1 MKSGSRYSTSR
12 QKVCE
17 NCAAA
22 KAKCDRGFEQ
32 CSRCATRGIRCVYPS
47 FSANTGST
55 SKWNETADTHVS
67 FASERKSSSKYAKL
81 ETLDFGHVSLRCPIN
96 VDDIQNRWLNAFVP
110 VSGQRPK
117 QYPAV
122 ITTFISNNLNSF
134 VSVASRGRTVPSFI
148 HKSQVRAL
156 STMPPLSTCLSLV
169 RMCERPVPGSEST
182 VADLLRREMASLY
195 TNRTNCDNLVMLAAF
210 QAFLIYAMSLFY
222 KLGQGSH
229 GSVREA
235 MMNLQDLAGLSCR
248 QGLVCNEELQRV
260 RPSWEA
266 WIIAEAKRR
275 TLFTMYLFDGV
286 LSSIDGLPTYLG
298 TELQGLSAPA
308 SKDLW
313 EADTRDLWEI
323 SYSLHLADW
332 PTGQLRIDEL
342 WPMSEDAD
350 ESATL
355 DRRNRV
361 DRWLEDVDSYGMM
374 LYAVTSCTHGS

>member
-1 MKSGSRYSTSR
+1 
-12 QKVCE
+12 
-17 NCAAA
+17 
-22 KAKCDRGFEQ
+22 
-32 CSRCATRGIRCVYPS
+32 
-47 FSANTGST
+47 
-55 SKWNETADTHVS
+55 
-67 FASERKSSSKYAKL
+67 
-81 ETLDFGHVSLRCPIN
+81 
-96 VDDIQNRWLNAFVP
+96 
-110 VSGQRPK
+110 
-117 QYPAV
+117 
-122 ITTFISNNLNSF
+122 
-134 VSVASRGRTVPSFI
+134 
-148 HKSQVRAL
+148 
-156 STMPPLSTCLSLV
+156 MPPLSTCLSLV

-298 TELQGLSAPA
+298 TELQGLPAPA

-313 EADTRDLWEI
+313 EADTRELWET

-342 WPMSEDAD
+342 WPMPEEAD
-350 ESATL
+350 ESAIL

-361 DRWLEDVDSYGMM
+361 DRWLEDVDSYSMM